1 MKWMLKEYLT
11 RHDLT
16 AYQLAKATGLS
27 VNTIYPLARG
37 EAQRVS
43 LETLQTVLGALD
55 ELTGERVS
63 LTDVLEREAPDD
75 QPKKSWLDLAGT
87 FDDPDSP
94 GDVAINH
101 DKYLGEAL
109 MEEHLEGLAGKR

>member
-1 MKWMLKEYLT
+1 MKWTLKEYLT

-37 EAQRVS
+37 EAKGIQ

-55 ELTGERVS
+55 ELTGARVE
-63 LTDVLEREAPDD
+63 LTDVLEREAPNERPV
-75 QPKKSWLDLAGT
+75 QSWLDLAGT